1 MKELIENAFTGVNII
16 PTVLLILSLIYWLTV
31 IIGIID
37 LDFFDFDL
45 NIDGDLGNSMEGF
58 QSILA
63 FFNLKEIPIMVLASL
78 ISLVFWILSMFVQVL
93 PIPVGGLINGLLLI
107 PLFIVS
113 LFVAKIITIPLK
125 GIFKQSYNELPQI
138 EEEVVGRLVNVL
150 CDIKDGRL
158 GQAEIE
164 RDGANILVNVKA
176 EFKEDDFYK
185 NEEAYVSKKDAY
197 KNVYYIVK
205 TYNK

>member
-78 ISLVFWILSMFVQVL
+78 ISLVFWILSMRVKVL
-93 PIPVGGLINGLLLI
+93 PIPVG
-107 PLFIVS
+107 
-113 LFVAKIITIPLK
+113 
-125 GIFKQSYNELPQI
+125 
-138 EEEVVGRLVNVL
+138 
-150 CDIKDGRL
+150 
-158 GQAEIE
+158 
-164 RDGANILVNVKA
+164 
-176 EFKEDDFYK
+176 
-185 NEEAYVSKKDAY
+185 
-197 KNVYYIVK
+197 
-205 TYNK
+205 